1 MDFHQ
6 PVKRPTDRSVL
17 YHLFPTPVYAAMV
30 DNLDVVQ
37 SEIDGVCDKLEFIYN
52 PNFGQTHKLS
62 APSFKTN
69 VIGEHNM
76 VNFSEQIHKHIDHYL
91 NAIEFEQSGYFNP
104 ENPLNYKIVS
114 SWMTKFDY
122 RDYAHIHNHGHCDI
136 SGVYY
141 YKVGEDKDE
150 TGDLFFQSPVPSMI
164 TSFTFNH
171 YAYKQCQIPQVGKL
185 LLFPAYL
192 DHGVAT
198 NETGYDRM
206 SLSFNILFENR

>member
-91 NAIEFEQSGYFNP
+91 TAIEFEQSGYFSP
-104 ENPLNYKIVS
+104 ENPLKYDIVS
-114 SWMTKFDY
+114 SWITKFEK

>member
-1 MDFHQ
+1 MCIRD
-6 PVKRPTDRSVL
+6 RDRSVL

-104 ENPLNYKIVS
+104 ENPLKYDIVS
-114 SWMTKFDY
+114 SWITKFEK

-171 YAYKQCQIPQVGKL
+171 YAYKQCQIPQEGKL

-198 NETGYDRM
+198 NESGYDRM
-206 SLSFNILFENR
+206 SLSFNILFQNR